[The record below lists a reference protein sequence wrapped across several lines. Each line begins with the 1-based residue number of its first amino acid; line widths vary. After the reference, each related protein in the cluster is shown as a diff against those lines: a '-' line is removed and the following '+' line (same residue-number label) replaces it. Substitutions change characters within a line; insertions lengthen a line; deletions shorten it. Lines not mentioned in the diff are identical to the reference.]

1 MRIVDLTI
9 QGVRRFPTLHK
20 LTLDGQSAWVR
31 MPAGGGRSTV
41 ASLIRAALDPTWFLA
56 VQESLVP
63 WRPQSDAIRFA
74 LTIETGDRRH
84 RIMRDGRSGAVAAG
98 RWQDEGSTFV
108 AAAQT
113 PEAVAAILADDH
125 DFPGPADWADLCFW
139 SEAAGSAPAT
149 AAATVVDAQSI
160 RAQLE
165 ELLNEKSLMQNAD
178 ETQFELDG
186 LEQKRFALDEEI
198 RKLGERL
205 AARDRLSKEYER
217 TEELEQA
224 GERLI
229 GVAGDHDRLLDRY
242 QQQRIQR
249 ETALETQ
256 EETLAEM
263 RAKPLWHKDK
273 IFIGIAAGAVLGLI
287 VPVVLKVYAAS
298 LLGFFGF
305 GALGWWAWRT
315 RQHIDATAAAEQ
327 AFAKARGDLADWIS
341 RQDHEFAEVARLL
354 ERFGVIKPSDLKQRW
369 DSRKTLGE
377 KLATLDRELASEGVA
392 ARIRAAEEERK
403 AVTDRVARIE
413 QTMEEN
419 LGGAGRDV
427 GEIEREIAA
436 LERQLKMATA
446 GAAVGAA
453 APMPG
458 GPSRSP
464 RERISA
470 ALRAAARLAR
480 RDPAAATA
488 ALQPTASKI
497 VAAVL
502 PGVIQEIELQPDG
515 AVTWL
520 GPGKAPLDPRA
531 VHRGIELVTAAAVIV
546 AGARAAAQT
555 RSFPIVWDEPFADLD
570 DVTLGRLGQVLPK
583 AGAGLQFVALSGR
596 QALGAPL
603 GRSLDLA

>member
-1 MRIVDLTI
+1 
-9 QGVRRFPTLHK
+9 
-20 LTLDGQSAWVR
+20 
-31 MPAGGGRSTV
+31 
-41 ASLIRAALDPTWFLA
+41 
-56 VQESLVP
+56 
-63 WRPQSDAIRFA
+63 
-74 LTIETGDRRH
+74 
-84 RIMRDGRSGAVAAG
+84 
-98 RWQDEGSTFV
+98 
-108 AAAQT
+108 
-113 PEAVAAILADDH
+113 
-125 DFPGPADWADLCFW
+125 
-139 SEAAGSAPAT
+139 
-149 AAATVVDAQSI
+149 
-160 RAQLE
+160 
-165 ELLNEKSLMQNAD
+165 
-178 ETQFELDG
+178 
-186 LEQKRFALDEEI
+186 
-198 RKLGERL
+198 
-205 AARDRLSKEYER
+205 
-217 TEELEQA
+217 
-224 GERLI
+224 
-229 GVAGDHDRLLDRY
+229 
-242 QQQRIQR
+242 
-249 ETALETQ
+249 
-256 EETLAEM
+256 
-263 RAKPLWHKDK
+263 
-273 IFIGIAAGAVLGLI
+273 
-287 VPVVLKVYAAS
+287 
-298 LLGFFGF
+298 
-305 GALGWWAWRT
+305 
-315 RQHIDATAAAEQ
+315 
-327 AFAKARGDLADWIS
+327 
-341 RQDHEFAEVARLL
+341 
-354 ERFGVIKPSDLKQRW
+354 
-369 DSRKTLGE
+369 
-377 KLATLDRELASEGVA
+377 
-392 ARIRAAEEERK
+392 
-403 AVTDRVARIE
+403 
-413 QTMEEN
+413 MEEN